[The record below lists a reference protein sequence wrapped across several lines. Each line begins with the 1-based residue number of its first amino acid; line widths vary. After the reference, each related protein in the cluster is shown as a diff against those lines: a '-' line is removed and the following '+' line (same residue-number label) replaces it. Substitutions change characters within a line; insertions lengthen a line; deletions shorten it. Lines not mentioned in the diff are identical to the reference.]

1 MICPLCGAKFSD
13 GRKFCG
19 DCGSPLPWRCDACA
33 SENTPGNR
41 FCGECGAPATSL
53 ERRVAAG
60 RDRGSRAERR
70 QLTVL
75 FADLVD
81 STLLST
87 RLDPEDLRTVT
98 AAYHETVTAL
108 AVPLG
113 GFIAR
118 YMGDGVLV
126 YFGYPRASEDDAERA
141 VRAGLA
147 LTDAVGRLDVKSARP
162 RARVGI

>member
-1 MICPLCGAKFSD
+1 MICPLCGATFKD
-13 GRKFCG
+13 GRKYCG
-19 DCGSPLPWRCDACA
+19 DCGSPLPWRCEACA
-33 SENTPGNR
+33 SENAPGNR

-60 RDRGSRAERR
+60 KDRGSRAERR

-98 AAYHETVTAL
+98 AAYHETVTVL

-113 GFIAR
+113 G
-118 YMGDGVLV
+118 VLAPHMSAGGLLL
-126 YFGYPRASEDDAERA
+126 FCYPHPTEE
-141 VRAGLA
+141 
-147 LTDAVGRLDVKSARP
+147 
-162 RARVGI
+162 

>member
-1 MICPLCGAKFSD
+1 MICPLCGATFSD

-19 DCGSPLPWRCDACA
+19 DCGSPLPWRCEACA
-33 SENTPGNR
+33 SENAPGNR
-41 FCGECGAPATSL
+41 FCGECGAPARSL
-53 ERRVAAG
+53 ERRVSAG
-60 RDRGSRAERR
+60 KDRGSGAERR

-126 YFGYPRASEDDAERA
+126 
-141 VRAGLA
+141 
-147 LTDAVGRLDVKSARP
+147 
-162 RARVGI
+162 